1 MDCKGTN
8 LQVRVEVGIFIYL
21 YQTETF
27 CIFNFLH
34 DLGTWRRNAREISIF
49 IFLNH
54 LIFY

>member
-8 LQVRVEVGIFIYL
+8 LQVRVEVCIFIYL

-34 DLGTWRRNAREISIF
+34 DLGTGTWRRNAREISIF
-49 IFLNH
+49 ILLN
-54 LIFY
+54 LS